1 MSKINGRQPLTDA
14 QFRMPQD
21 GWVQIAPF
29 GEFPGEVAG
38 GDDDGQPRPV
48 LQVIDAEAGGA
59 ILRRFRE
66 AASKEG
72 FEGLLVD
79 FDHGSMDAGQ
89 SSRAAGW
96 ITDMALRDDGLYAAV
111 RWSASGR
118 SAVEGGDYRYL
129 SPVFPWADREDLGAG
144 PDGAA
149 RCRLT
154 RIERAGL
161 TNDPGLRGIRAVCR
175 RDSTAGAASA
185 EPAKQQEHA
194 KMKKVLT
201 ALGLP
206 DTATEDE
213 AAAALQA
220 KLDRLAELEAK
231 AADAQAD
238 EDMKPY
244 EGQIANRGE
253 VKAALVANR
262 ATGLKILAAIKP
274 AGQAAVPNRATAAD
288 PAKAAP
294 DGKAKGEA
302 RAASIRRRAAEI
314 QKAEKVSYQAAWKR
328 AEKEFPEQG

>member
-1 MSKINGRQPLTDA
+1 
-14 QFRMPQD
+14 
-21 GWVQIAPF
+21 
-29 GEFPGEVAG
+29 
-38 GDDDGQPRPV
+38 
-48 LQVIDAEAGGA
+48 
-59 ILRRFRE
+59 
-66 AASKEG
+66 
-72 FEGLLVD
+72 
-79 FDHGSMDAGQ
+79 
-89 SSRAAGW
+89 
-96 ITDMALRDDGLYAAV
+96 
-111 RWSASGR
+111 
-118 SAVEGGDYRYL
+118 
-129 SPVFPWADREDLGAG
+129 
-144 PDGAA
+144 
-149 RCRLT
+149 
-154 RIERAGL
+154 
-161 TNDPGLRGIRAVCR
+161 
-175 RDSTAGAASA
+175 
-185 EPAKQQEHA
+185 
-194 KMKKVLT
+194 MKKLLT

-206 DTATEDE
+206 ETATEDE

-231 AADAQAD
+231 AADTQAE

-314 QKAEKVSYQAAWKR
+314 QKAEKVSDQAAWKR